1 MTRFFVSAAAL
12 LALTAG
18 ADAQLPPPHR
28 VNPQFQHMPLSNNIE
43 DRRAESENQPTWDT
57 ALANKD
63 NPPPPEPALEPP
75 RTPEEALLR
84 KQQEDQAR
92 EIVKDSGL
100 EDAARAFFGS
110 EEFQSLIREARA
122 DLLKQH
128 YLRRPKQGLDERVGK
143 RPTKSS
149 VD

>member
-28 VNPQFQHMPLSNNIE
+28 VNPQFQRMPLSNNIE

-84 KQQEDQAR
+84 KQLKQQEDR
-92 EIVKDSGL
+92 KIK
-100 EDAARAFFGS
+100 RA
-110 EEFQSLIREARA
+110 
-122 DLLKQH
+122 K
-128 YLRRPKQGLDERVGK
+128 
-143 RPTKSS
+143 
-149 VD
+149 

>member
-12 LALTAG
+12 LALTGG

-28 VNPQFQHMPLSNNIE
+28 VNPQLQHLPLSNNIE
-43 DRRAESENQPTWDT
+43 DRRAESENQPEWDA

-63 NPPPPEPALEPP
+63 NPPLPEPALEPP
-75 RTPEEALLR
+75 RTPEEALLC

-92 EIVKDSGL
+92 EIVKNSGL
-100 EDAARAFFGS
+100 EDAWRAFFDS

-128 YLRRPKQGLDERVGK
+128 YLRRPKQGWEERMGK
-143 RPTKSS
+143 RPAKNP